1 MRKDKSLIP
10 PEGIERSILLIR
22 GHKVMLD
29 SDLAGLYGVTTKRL
43 NEQVK
48 RNLSRFP
55 EDFMFQLSESETD
68 LLRSHFATSKKGKGG
83 RRYQPYVFT
92 EQGVAMLSSILNSER
107 AIKVNIEIMRAFV
120 RLRQILASNK
130 ELAKRLD
137 ELEKKYD
144 AQFKVVFDA
153 IRQLMAPQES
163 EPEPETPKRRIGFLV
178 EERHVPYRSSKGPK
192 KKRRR

>member
-1 MRKDKSLIP
+1 MSEDRSLIP
-10 PEGIERSILLIR
+10 VERIEQSTLLIR

-29 SDLAGLYGVTTKRL
+29 SDLAELYGVTTKRL

-55 EDFMFQLSESETD
+55 EDFMFQLIESETG
-68 LLRSHFATSKKGKGG
+68 LLRSQFATSKKGWGG

-92 EQGVAMLSSILNSER
+92 EQGVAMLSSVLNSER
-107 AIKVNIEIMRAFV
+107 AFKVNIEIMRAFV

-144 AQFKVVFDA
+144 VQFKVVFET
-153 IRQLMAPQES
+153 IRELMKR
-163 EPEPETPKRRIGFLV
+163 PETKKRPIGFLV
-178 EERHVPYRSSKGPK
+178 EEAKVLYITKTK
-192 KKRRR
+192 KKSQT

>member
-1 MRKDKSLIP
+1 MNDKMVKNKSMIS
-10 PEGIERSILLIR
+10 IERIERAILLIR
-22 GHKVMLD
+22 GHKVMLGY
-29 SDLAGLYGVTTKRL
+29 DLAELYGVTTKRL
-43 NEQVK
+43 NEQVR

-55 EDFMFQLSESETD
+55 EDFMFQLAESETH
-68 LLRSHFATSKKGKGG
+68 LLRSQFATSKKGRGG

-92 EQGVAMLSSILNSER
+92 EQGVAMLSSVLNSER

-144 AQFKVVFDA
+144 TQFKVVFDA
-153 IRQLMAPQES
+153 IYPVRD
-163 EPEPETPKRRIGFLV
+163 
-178 EERHVPYRSSKGPK
+178 HRSCTMFM
-192 KKRRR
+192 